1 MCFIRP
7 VHAAF
12 PAIYKLIYCT
22 LGCKSW
28 ESVITQEIKW
38 LYSCI
43 ICVRISPASHMWNCS
58 CENWER
64 PERSILEDVKWFL
77 VSLPL
82 FSRER
87 KVNASPP
94 SDCGNILEK
103 YLYLHPAPAAPNVI
117 LKHVRWDTFK
127 KWQMCSGKRS
137 PTCSRWSTHAG
148 YCTLQS
154 MYSSFTLWLNKKNQ
168 HSSGIKLV

>member
-28 ESVITQEIKW
+28 ESVITQELKW

-64 PERSILEDVKWFL
+64 PERSILEDVKGFL

-127 KWQMCSGKRS
+127 NGKCVAESEAQPVHVEAHTLGTAHCKVCTHRS
-137 PTCSRWSTHAG
+137 LCDWIRKINIHPA
-148 YCTLQS
+148 
-154 MYSSFTLWLNKKNQ
+154 
-168 HSSGIKLV
+168 